1 MEAAAP
7 KVDFF
12 TPATF
17 KHVAEHLK
25 GLLKQSAGYDWY
37 VHGVQKNNRKI
48 QGGTELYF
56 SAKVI
61 PADKTKPLLAEVEAS
76 LTTDYRGPAISVMAR
91 VEYRFKTL
99 FEQRA
104 EPKTFAEAQ
113 HFFASLNIPAH
124 VFEETKTASTLPER
138 VAFRYLLTKV

>member
-1 MEAAAP
+1 MAVRP
-7 KVDFF
+7 RSTLF

-25 GLLKQSAGYDWY
+25 GLLKQGTGYDWY

-56 SAKVI
+56 AGKIV

-76 LTTDYRGPAISVMAR
+76 MTTDYRGPAISVDGPCG
-91 VEYRFKTL
+91 VQVQVDL
-99 FEQRA
+99 
-104 EPKTFAEAQ
+104 
-113 HFFASLNIPAH
+113 
-124 VFEETKTASTLPER
+124 
-138 VAFRYLLTKV
+138 